1 MLLRNPASSRLS
13 RSRQD
18 SITSPMRRSF
28 ALFRDVWGEVQSRR
42 VGFSLPLIGHPSLKA
57 YVTSFP
63 RLKAMTGPPPAGSVP
78 ATLRWRHGRLKPVP
92 FMWPCRD
99 DCRRAPTY
107 PPTSRTPRLRLA
119 GRHFHLTI
127 ARRYGRCKMNQAGRS
142 ELPSISSPSDCL
154 PRLESAR
161 CPKANCPPIGG
172 ATKNSRAVFERVTS
186 ESGERRSYRK
196 FCAGGTRPKRLDD
209 PACICGLPPS
219 SVCLASAL
227 PR

>member
-1 MLLRNPASSRLS
+1 MSPNDPKRTFSTRAS
-13 RSRQD
+13 
-18 SITSPMRRSF
+18 
-28 ALFRDVWGEVQSRR
+28 
-42 VGFSLPLIGHPSLKA
+42 H
-57 YVTSFP
+57 
-63 RLKAMTGPPPAGSVP
+63 P
-78 ATLRWRHGRLKPVP
+78 ATLRGGPIRSEVSNQPQQ
-92 FMWPCRD
+92 
-99 DCRRAPTY
+99 T
-107 PPTSRTPRLRLA
+107 RLA
-119 GRHFHLTI
+119 TGSKLPPSARGFNKKGIAVVVRKGAPAQPLTCKRFHRIVLHLRNRPSHRRV
-127 ARRYGRCKMNQAGRS
+127 AALRRYGRCKMNQAGRS

-186 ESGERRSYRK
+186 ASGERRSYRK

-209 PACICGLPPS
+209 PACICGLLPS